1 MSDSQL
7 KMSEDEAQREKSRS
21 FFLKIFTLRIYIVV
35 SVIKADSI
43 AITITIDFARISIL
57 SRNRVRTNH
66 VRCVFALDFVLWC
79 RTIENLHSK
88 RVCCYIDFFDFC
100 PGRAR
105 SAINDFAANQRSWKN
120 IQRALIHF
128 VFIHFVW
135 KWKLSF
141 LSPYRVCLRVD
152 IPRTASELIV
162 TACECSLSPC
172 SLLRPPLRSHS
183 QSANLN
189 AVN

>member
-1 MSDSQL
+1 M
-7 KMSEDEAQREKSRS
+7 
-21 FFLKIFTLRIYIVV
+21 
-35 SVIKADSI
+35 IKADSI

-105 SAINDFAANQRSWKN
+105 SAINDFAANQRSWKK
-120 IQRALIHF
+120 HTKSS
-128 VFIHFVW
+128 H
-135 KWKLSF
+135 S
-141 LSPYRVCLRVD
+141 LRFY
-152 IPRTASELIV
+152 
-162 TACECSLSPC
+162 
-172 SLLRPPLRSHS
+172 PLRLKVEIVIFKSISGVSTCWYSPHS
-183 QSANLN
+183 IWINCHRSWMFSFSMLSAPSSTSFT
-189 AVN
+189 